1 MNNTIRTSRF
11 AALIIAVVG
20 LITLITGQ
28 STTAHTPSVELLAW
42 CTDTSLLP
50 RTPDAA
56 EAWLRACQSGDGDND
71 LLPTNPDAGLE
82 RLDDWPACATEQS
95 CGK

>member
-11 AALIIAVVG
+11 AAFNIAVVG
-20 LITLITGQ
+20 LITVITGP
-28 STTAHTPSVELLAW
+28 SATAHTQPVERLAW

-56 EAWLRACQSGDGDND
+56 EAWRRACQGGDSAND
-71 LLPTNPDAGLE
+71 LLPTNPDAAEAWL
-82 RLDDWPACATEQS
+82 R
-95 CGK
+95 